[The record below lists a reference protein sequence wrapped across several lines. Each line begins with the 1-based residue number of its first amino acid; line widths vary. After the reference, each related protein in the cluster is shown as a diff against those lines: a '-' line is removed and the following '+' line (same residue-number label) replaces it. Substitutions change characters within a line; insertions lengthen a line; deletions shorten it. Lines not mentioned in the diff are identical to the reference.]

1 MSSMSAAV
9 PTAGLARR
17 LAATAYES
25 LLLGT
30 LALVVGF
37 GLLAVTGLPALP
49 SSTTTVPLPPRSAR
63 IGSFL
68 ALLVAAG
75 AYSAWLW
82 SGGRRTL
89 AMQTWHLALVDRD
102 GAPVSAARACLRYLA
117 WWIGP
122 ACAIAA
128 YALLKPSGHGRWAL
142 AALALSYAWGLI
154 DRDRQFLHDRVAG
167 TRLVHAERP

>member
-1 MSSMSAAV
+1 MPPPA

-17 LAATAYES
+17 VAAATYDS

-37 GLLAVTGLPALP
+37 VLLVLTGLPALP
-49 SSTTTVPLPPRSAR
+49 AATNPVPLPPRSLR
-63 IGSFL
+63 IALFL

-89 AMQTWHLALVDRD
+89 AMQTWHLALVGWD
-102 GAPVSAARACLRYLA
+102 GAPVSLARACLRYVA

-142 AALALSYAWGLI
+142 AALAMNYAWALI

-167 TRLVHAERP
+167 TRLVRADRS